1 MSKFCPLANAVTNC
15 TDNCTACLREE
26 LKEKVEALEYI
37 TSDIDTMID
46 ARKNEEETKCQN
58 TQNLKPNTKKR

>member
-1 MSKFCPLANAVTNC
+1 MAQYCELAKTVTNC
-15 TDNCTACLREE
+15 TDNCRACLREE

-46 ARKNEEETKCQN
+46 SRKNQEETKCQRN
-58 TQNLKPNTKKR
+58 SRSDQSGKKK